1 MGWAYAVRRK
11 SRALAAA
18 AVCVVALYAGAAPH
32 AGAAGMSSPTAL
44 VFNSDGTPDL
54 HGLTIHMGNAAGD
67 THLADTVVYITVQ
80 KLRQWGANADLQ
92 LGNSNTT
99 ELAVVSGQLNATAG
113 PMPTCLNAGLNI
125 FGNNQVHVDY
135 VIVSKT
141 LSSLGQLKGHMV
153 AIATD
158 ASTDNFLL
166 DNALADVHLTRND
179 VKIDLTGSSSASVNQ
194 MLLGRVDAA
203 FIHADG
209 LLKLNQT
216 GHFNVLGSTADIAPW
231 YADSYFCAT
240 PAWLKANPAT
250 AEALDLAWLSAA
262 KVFDTDKA
270 GWVRYAMDYTKHAHT
285 DAEAAAAYDA
295 LKTAKPWPDDGSGM
309 SLPTL
314 KLNYDFAAKKD
325 QLKGE
330 GNRPLMEW
338 ADTAP
343 WNAAVKQ
350 FKSHEAAY

>member
-1 MGWAYAVRRK
+1 MTGCSARREK
-11 SRALAAA
+11 SRAFLLI
-18 AVCVVALYAGAAPH
+18 AVCALALGTAGA
-32 AGAAGMSSPTAL
+32 AGAAGMSSPGAL
-44 VFNSDGTPDL
+44 VFNADGTPDL

-67 THLADTVVYITVQ
+67 THLADAVVYITVQ

-113 PMPTCLNAGLNI
+113 PLPTCLNAGLDI

-135 VIVSKT
+135 VMVSKT
-141 LSSLGQLKGHMV
+141 LSGLGQLKGHLI

-166 DNALADVHLTRND
+166 DSALAQVHLTRSD

-209 LLKLNQT
+209 MLKLNKT
-216 GHFNVLGSTADIAPW
+216 GHFNVLGVTADIAPW

-240 PAWLKANPAT
+240 PGWLKANSGT

-262 KVFDTDKA
+262 KVFDTDRA
-270 GWVRYAMDYTKHAHT
+270 GWIRYAMDYTKHAHSE
-285 DAEAAAAYDA
+285 DEAAGAYDA
-295 LKTAKPWPDDGSGM
+295 FKTAKPWPDDGSGM
-309 SLPTL
+309 SLPML
-314 KLNYDFAAKKD
+314 KLNFDFAVNKG
-325 QLKGE
+325 QIKGE
-330 GNRPLMEW
+330 GNRPVVEW
-338 ADTAP
+338 AVVGP

-350 FKSHEAAY
+350 FKGHEAAY